1 MIPAYGRGINVTQ
14 AQGDDFLRTSFTCP
28 NHAQALSRRAAGVP
42 VWQYRY
48 FGDWDNTRLYPTSGA
63 YHGVDMHMVFGN
75 AGPVSGLPPAAP
87 QEADVALVQRLW
99 ARFAADPADGLTGA
113 GWPRF
118 EPGADSL
125 ARFAYGDSPE
135 WSFVDPEVFAGSC

>member
-1 MIPAYGRGINVTQ
+1 MIPAYGRGINVTT
-14 AQGDDFLRTSFTCP
+14 AQGDEFLLTSFTCP
-28 NHAQALSRRAAGVP
+28 NYAQALSRRDAGVP

-75 AGPVSGLPPAAP
+75 SKAVAGIPPTLS
-87 QEADVALVQRLW
+87 QEKTTASMQHLW
-99 ARFAADPADGLTGA
+99 AQFAADPVNGLSRA

-118 EPGADSL
+118 EPGSDSL
-125 ARFAYGDSPE
+125 AQFAYRNSPD
-135 WSFVDPEVFAGSC
+135 WSFVDPKSLVDRC

>member
-1 MIPAYGRGINVTQ
+1 MTK
-14 AQGDDFLRTSFTCP
+14 AQGDEFLLTSFTCP

-48 FGDWDNTRLYPTSGA
+48 YGDWDNTRLYPTSGA

-75 AGPVSGLPPAAP
+75 SESVTGIQPTAS
-87 QEADVALVQRLW
+87 QEKNTALMQHLW
-99 ARFAADPADGLTGA
+99 ARFAEDPVDGLSRA

-118 EPGADSL
+118 EPGLASL
-125 ARFAYGDSPE
+125 ARFAYENSPE
-135 WSFVDPEVFAGSC
+135 WSFFDPEALVDRCQRNGRMG